1 MSLCTQEVSSE
12 VFQDEMSQSVIPFK
26 MPHGAVGV
34 DLGDLA
40 IEFRP
45 DKMVLVRR
53 LVGDHYTI
61 QLGAP
66 SGVLD
71 VHRTWKDE
79 SGREQHKTVFAM
91 HRSDIPKVIRELS
104 RATSGLFSF
113 RRLRLGWLARNEIAI
128 ARGLELGTIE
138 DIAQVTRKA
147 RRKRLVVDEAKL
159 RAQLRAPDY
168 LEEVWDFPDGQ
179 FSLLRGGRRIGV
191 GIKLTDQ
198 FGEAWLYWIKFRG
211 LVRRSNAAWDQ
222 IAKAAMRYA
231 IPPEEYGKYGFLSP

>member
-1 MSLCTQEVSSE
+1 
-12 VFQDEMSQSVIPFK
+12 MSQQVLPFK
-26 MPHGAVGV
+26 TPHGAVGF

-45 DKMVLVRR
+45 EKMVFVRK
-53 LVGDHYTI
+53 LLGDHYTI

-91 HRSDIPKVIRELS
+91 HRADIPELIRELS
-104 RATSGLFSF
+104 PVISGFFSF
-113 RRLRLGWLARNEIAI
+113 RRLRLGWLARNEIAVV
-128 ARGLELGTIE
+128 RGLERGTIE

-147 RRKRLVVDEAKL
+147 RRKRLVLDEAKL
-159 RAQLRAPDY
+159 RAQLQIPEY

-179 FSLLRGGRRIGV
+179 FSLLQRGRRIGI
-191 GIKLTDQ
+191 GIKLTDH
-198 FGEAWLYWIKFRG
+198 FGEPWLYWMRFRG
-211 LVRRSNAAWDQ
+211 LVRRNDAAWDQ
-222 IAKAAMRYA
+222 IAEAAMRYA
-231 IPPEEYGKYGFLSP
+231 IPKENYSAYGFLSL

>member
-1 MSLCTQEVSSE
+1 MTNIV
-12 VFQDEMSQSVIPFK
+12 PFK
-26 MPHGAVGV
+26 IPHGAIGF

-45 DKMVLVRR
+45 DKMVFVRR

-79 SGREQHKTVFAM
+79 SGREQHKTVFAIY
-91 HRSDIPKVIRELS
+91 RSDIPKLIRELS
-104 RATSGLFSF
+104 PTTSGLFSF

-128 ARGLELGTIE
+128 ARGLELGTID

-147 RRKRLVVDEAKL
+147 RRKRLVLDEVKL
-159 RAQLRAPDY
+159 RAQLRIPEY
-168 LEEVWDFPDGQ
+168 LEEVWDFPDGT
-179 FSLLRGGRRIGV
+179 FSLVKRGRRIGI
-191 GIKLTDQ
+191 GIKVTDQ
-198 FGEAWLYWIKFRG
+198 FGEPWLYWIKFRG
-211 LVRRSNAAWDQ
+211 LIRRSNAAWDQ
-222 IAKAAMRYA
+222 IAEAAMRYA
-231 IPPEEYGKYGFLSP
+231 IPPEKYGAYRFLSP

>member
-1 MSLCTQEVSSE
+1 
-12 VFQDEMSQSVIPFK
+12 MSQSVIPFK
-26 MPHGAVGV
+26 LPHDAVGF

-71 VHRTWKDE
+71 VHRTWRDD
-79 SGREQHKTVFAM
+79 SGQQQHKTVFAM
-91 HRSDIPKVIRELS
+91 HRSDIPKLIRES
-104 RATSGLFSF
+104 SPATSGLFSF

-128 ARGLELGTIE
+128 ARGLELGNIE

-147 RRKRLVVDEAKL
+147 RRKRLVLDEAKF
-159 RAQLRAPDY
+159 RAQLQIPEY

-198 FGEAWLYWIKFRG
+198 FGEPWLYWIKFRG
-211 LVRRSNAAWDQ
+211 LVSRSNPAWDQ

-231 IPPEEYGKYGFLSP
+231 IPPEKYGAYCFLCP